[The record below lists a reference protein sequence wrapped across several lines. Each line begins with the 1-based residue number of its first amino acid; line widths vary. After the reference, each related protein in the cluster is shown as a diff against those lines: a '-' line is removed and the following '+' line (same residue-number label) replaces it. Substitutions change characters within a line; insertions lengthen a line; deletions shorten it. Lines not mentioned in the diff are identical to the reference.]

1 MSGTFLFIS
10 KVILLIIIIIFLSS
24 DTAFASNN
32 QNFRDYMN
40 TWNEKI
46 KLASEYLDKA
56 ENELKNGDAIQGCIN
71 QKKAGSL
78 GVEASKS
85 LIKAFEL
92 NSASK
97 GEIENLENG
106 LNKWKE
112 FRDFC

>member
-1 MSGTFLFIS
+1 LKTSL
-10 KVILLIIIIIFLSS
+10 VLVLLIFTLLYSERPIGAKDINEFEMQM
-24 DTAFASNN
+24 SN
-32 QNFRDYMN
+32 
-40 TWNEKI
+40 WNK
-46 KLASEYLDKA
+46 KSALASKYLKQAESAFKEGDKYR
-56 ENELKNGDAIQGCIN
+56 GCIN